1 MDLYPIIV
9 NRPEALPV
17 VNCESAIVWGCL
29 RDPALT
35 NRELAPPRRSSKERN
50 SRNLEQIYYIL
61 AGEGTL
67 VAEGQEAAIREG
79 DAIHL
84 LPETTYHISNK
95 DEAWLTYLIV
105 AAR

>member
-1 MDLYPIIV
+1 M

-29 RDPALT
+29 RGLAFID
-35 NRELAPPRRSSKERN
+35 REMVQPRRSSKERN
-50 SRNLEQIYYIL
+50 SQNLEQIYYIL

-67 VAEGQEAAIREG
+67 VAEGLEAASREG

-84 LPETTYHISNK
+84 LPETTYHISNT
-95 DEAWLTYLIV
+95 DELWLTYLIV